1 MLQLDEKYVMY
12 YTKLKANLSGREKC
26 DLKSSKFLKI
36 KDLGT
41 FRVYRDILLM

>member
-1 MLQLDEKYVMY
+1 MKNNVMF

-36 KDLGT
+36 KVP
-41 FRVYRDILLM
+41 RYH